1 MGSSFGSIFGFTLPT
16 PPPTESKLW
25 FESEVESIIS
35 DLHGTSTLEKLPSST
50 SEMPFATPLE
60 IGEAT
65 PLEGVEVPFEEG
77 LGLVAWPL
85 EIGGT
90 IGSSLISPFFM
101 RMPTKLCRLWLSF
114 STWVVGKISL
124 TSRVKPETSRTGVPF
139 TPAIFNSCVALVV
152 YSVKTPERES
162 SSFSSPSSMRFLM
175 KARAKLADAAW
186 IWDWSSFRPFATRK
200 SRDRIVKM
208 KWEKLPCPTGRIF

>member
-1 MGSSFGSIFGFTLPT
+1 M
-16 PPPTESKLW
+16 
-25 FESEVESIIS
+25 
-35 DLHGTSTLEKLPSST
+35 
-50 SEMPFATPLE
+50 
-60 IGEAT
+60 
-65 PLEGVEVPFEEG
+65 PFEEG

-85 EIGGT
+85 ERIGGTT
-90 IGSSLISPFFM
+90 IGSSLKSPFFM

-124 TSRVKPETSRTGVPF
+124 TSLVKPETSRTGVPF
-139 TPAIFNSCVALVV
+139 TPASFNSCVAFVV

-200 SRDRIVKM
+200 NSARIVEM
-208 KWEKLPCPTGRIF
+208 KWERYLVQQVAFFEEFETW